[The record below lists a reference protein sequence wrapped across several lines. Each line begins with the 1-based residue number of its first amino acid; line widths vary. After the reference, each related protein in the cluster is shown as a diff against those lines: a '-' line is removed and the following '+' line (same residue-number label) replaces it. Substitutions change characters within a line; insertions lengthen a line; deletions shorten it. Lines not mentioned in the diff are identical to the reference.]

1 MTVSATGGSHVAP
14 LVRALALTFACS
26 LSLRTVIA
34 AIGAGAEGLER
45 ELGGGGAVTGTASTV
60 LVAVT
65 ALGSPVALQVQ
76 RRLGQRVIVSAGLAL
91 TALAHVVLLLAPAS
105 WAVWAAVTTGGLGA
119 GLLVTVLPAVVRGMA
134 PRHVGAGVGVMMV
147 GGQAG
152 FFFTSFAVPWAAVH
166 AGSWRHAAIPLAL
179 IALAGLVA
187 WAVSPTARVGRAS
200 QAGTT
205 GLTMRAAFALPWVR
219 IVTAYLAIQ
228 SVVVFGQVAW
238 LVPTAASMGV
248 PATQAGAMLA
258 VFGAVQVVSGTAAPL
273 LAQRLGALGPLCT
286 ASAGVLA
293 SGVGLTVLTLQVAPG
308 ADGLVVASPPTGLL
322 WVAVI
327 TSGLGHGAAFALVNY
342 AIADLS
348 GDSREAVATGAAVML
363 TAQLAG
369 SLGPLAVGSLRDASG
384 GYLTPWLLLT
394 ALSLTLVGLGAATQ
408 RTVSRR
414 RTRRGDKP
422 VGASQHSA
430 EPH

>member
-1 MTVSATGGSHVAP
+1 MAP

-34 AIGAGAEGLER
+34 AIGAGSEELER
-45 ELGGGGAVTGTASTV
+45 ELGGGGAVTGTASTI
-60 LVAVT
+60 LIAVT

-76 RRLGQRVIVSAGLAL
+76 RRLGRRVIVSAGLAL
-91 TALAHVVLLLAPAS
+91 TALAHVALLLAPPS

-119 GLLVTVLPAVVRGMA
+119 GLLVTVLPAIVREMA
-134 PRHVGAGVGVMMV
+134 PRHVGAGVGVIMI

-152 FFFTSFAVPWAAVH
+152 FFFTSFAVPWAAEH
-166 AGSWRHAAIPLAL
+166 AGSWRYSAIPLGL
-179 IALAGLVA
+179 IALAGLVT
-187 WAVSPTARVGRAS
+187 WVVSPTVRVGYRALPG
-200 QAGTT
+200 APA
-205 GLTMRAAFALPWVR
+205 LTMRAAFALPWVR
-219 IVTAYLAIQ
+219 VVTAYLAIQ

-258 VFGAVQVVSGTAAPL
+258 VFGAVQVVSGTAAPM

-293 SGVGLTVLTLQVAPG
+293 LGAGITVLTLQVATGG
-308 ADGLVVASPPTGLL
+308 ADGVSPASPSTGLL
-322 WVAVI
+322 WAAVI
-327 TSGLGHGAAFALVNY
+327 TSGLGHGGAFALVNY

-348 GDSREAVATGAAVML
+348 RDAREAVATGAAIML

-369 SLGPLAVGSLRDASG
+369 SLGPVAVGALRDTSD
-384 GYLTPWLLLT
+384 GYVTPWLLLA
-394 ALSLTLVGLGAATQ
+394 ALSLALVGLGAVTQ
-408 RTVSRR
+408 RTVARR
-414 RTRRGDKP
+414 RTRGGDDP
-422 VGASQHSA
+422 AAPHSTPRDGTDVTA
-430 EPH
+430 TL